1 MKPSSFKKAFFTLSC
16 ILAFASSGLHAQPTP
31 HLSQA
36 MKKAR
41 QQFTSLHYAEASR
54 QLKVI
59 LENDSTLVPA
69 QEMLAYS
76 YRMLNDYRGS
86 LKWYQKLV
94 QHQPVKPEWALYYAE
109 ALAHNEQYESSEG
122 WYRKYVSFV
131 PADRRAAVFA
141 RTNSSNFKSAGNW
154 MVNYTNINTQS
165 SEYAPVFYKEG
176 LIFSSNRPTG
186 VLSKQVFLWD
196 NTPFT
201 NLYSIKNL
209 SEIKPVDPDLLKAA
223 SKNDVRQKHRF
234 NDDDTSPTSNDTRNL
249 GIYHHSIQK
258 DTLGSLLAGS
268 IQPLILTGKINT
280 KFHEAAAAIFPDG
293 SIMFTR
299 NNYFNGRKQ
308 TSLKGINK
316 LKLYTAS
323 GGHLSKLVEFPY
335 NSNEY
340 SNGHPALNKEGNL
353 LVFASDRPGGYGG
366 TDLYYCVR
374 SGKGQWSKPINLGKQ
389 INTEGNEMFPFLDH
403 TGLLYFAST
412 GHPGLGGLDLFEVM
426 LKEMTPQGPPKNM
439 GAPFNS
445 SKDDFGLTRRDNG
458 RIGYFSSNRRGNDDI
473 YEFKRSSRLII
484 LEGTV
489 TDGTTRI
496 PLANT
501 RLLMRYTDGIDTLIT
516 DAKGKFKRELPT
528 ETDFETTTNK
538 AGYIN
543 KLSFVTSQGI
553 DKDSLIVLNIQ
564 LNKIESEQ
572 QLILNK
578 CDSLKNVFA
587 VKNIYYNLDRSE
599 IRKDAIPALDELYML
614 MKKYPE
620 ISIITASHCDSR
632 ASEEYNKNLSL
643 KRGHTAKNH
652 LVAKGIEAHRISV
665 QYYGKTRMLNR
676 CFESVPCSEEEMQ
689 LNRRTE
695 FDVILKGINLSR
707 HTCD

>member
-1 MKPSSFKKAFFTLSC
+1 MKPSSFKIAFFTLSC
-16 ILAFASSGLHAQPTP
+16 LLALVSSGLHAQPTP
-31 HLSQA
+31 RLSLE

-41 QQFTSLHYAEASR
+41 QQFASLHYVEASR
-54 QLKVI
+54 QLQVI
-59 LENDSTLVPA
+59 LKKDSMLVPA

-76 YRMLNDYRGS
+76 YRMLNDYKKS

-109 ALAHNEQYESSEG
+109 ALAHNEHYESSEG
-122 WYRKYVSFV
+122 WYRKYLSLV
-131 PADRRAAVFA
+131 PADKRAAVFA
-141 RTNSSNFKSAGNW
+141 RTNSSNFKTTGNW

-186 VLSKQVFLWD
+186 ALSKHVFLWD

-201 NLYSIKNL
+201 NLYSVKNL
-209 SEIKPVDPDLLKAA
+209 SEIKPVNPDSLKAR
-223 SKNDVRQKHRF
+223 SKDAMRRKYRF

-249 GIYHHSIQK
+249 GIYHHTIQK

-268 IQPLILTGKINT
+268 VHPLILSGKINT
-280 KFHEAAAAIFPDG
+280 KYHEAAAAIFPDG
-293 SIMFTR
+293 SIIFTR

-308 TSLKGINK
+308 TSLQGINK

-323 GGHLSKLVEFPY
+323 GGHLSKLIEFPY

-340 SNGHPALNKEGNL
+340 STGHPALNKEGNIL
-353 LVFASDRPGGYGG
+353 IFASDKPGGYGG

-374 SGKGQWSKPINLGKQ
+374 SGNGQWSRPINLGKQ

-412 GHPGLGGLDLFEVM
+412 GHPGLGALDLFEVK
-426 LKEMTPQGPPKNM
+426 LLEMIPQGPPKNM
-439 GAPFNS
+439 GNPFNS
-445 SKDDFGLTRRDNG
+445 SKDDFGLTKREDG

-473 YEFKRSSRLII
+473 YEFKRSSQLII

-489 TDGTTRI
+489 TDGNTRI
-496 PLANT
+496 PLANS
-501 RLLMRYTDGIDTLIT
+501 RLLMRHIDGTDTLIT
-516 DAKGKFKRELPT
+516 DAKGKFRRELPK
-528 ETDFETTTNK
+528 ETDFETTTGK
-538 AGYIN
+538 TGYIN
-543 KLSFVTSQGI
+543 KIGFVTSQGI
-553 DKDSLIVLNIQ
+553 DKDSLMVMNIQ
-564 LNKIESEQ
+564 LNKIESDQ
-572 QLILNK
+572 QLILTH
-578 CDSLKNVFA
+578 CDSLKKVFA
-587 VKNIYYNLDRSE
+587 VKNIYYDLDRSE
-599 IRKDAIPALDELYML
+599 IRKDAVPALDELHLL

-620 ISIITASHCDSR
+620 ISIITSSHCDSR
-632 ASEEYNKNLSL
+632 ASEEYNRSLSL
-643 KRGHTAKNH
+643 RRGATAKKY

-676 CFESVPCSEEEMQ
+676 CFEGVPCSEEEMQ

-707 HTCD
+707 QVCD